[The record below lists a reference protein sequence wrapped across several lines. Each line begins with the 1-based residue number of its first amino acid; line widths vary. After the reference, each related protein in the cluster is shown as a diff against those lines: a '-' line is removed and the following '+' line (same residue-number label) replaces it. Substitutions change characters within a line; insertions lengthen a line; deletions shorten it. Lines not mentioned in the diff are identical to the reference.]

1 MVGTPLPADDPFF
14 AQWSTRVAPHSLE
27 PARVLKNRL
36 RIADRPTLTV
46 VGSKGK
52 GSAACGATAALV
64 SAGLSVVTVSS
75 PAHVTNRERIRVGGT
90 SISESDYET
99 ISAELAS
106 HLHHL
111 PPEYYLCPSGAYT
124 VMGAW
129 WADQI
134 DADVLVLEEGMGG
147 SSDEISLFSPSHLV
161 VTPIFAEHV
170 GELGDTLDDV
180 IADLLGVPP
189 TTAVTLADQD
199 HALATQIVSD
209 WPVRHLAHSPL
220 PHRNR
225 LVGEALGLGWA
236 AGADL
241 ASTLGAHVGSVPEIT
256 LPGRSSVHDRD
267 GHTWV
272 VDGAVSPEGVR
283 ALLDTDPPQKVIAC
297 WPTSKDWQACA
308 DLVPDAQLVRTGSH
322 LPFPDGLSTLN
333 EVDLSGD
340 ITFVGTQSFVG
351 EVLTLAGVETD
362 SWF

>member
-14 AQWSTRVAPHSLE
+14 AQWARLISPHSIE

-36 RIADRPTLTV
+36 RITDRPTLTV

-52 GSAACGATAALV
+52 GSAAAGATAALA
-64 SAGLSVVTVSS
+64 SAGLRVLTVSS
-75 PAHVTNRERIRVGGT
+75 PAHVTNRERIRVNGT
-90 SISESDYET
+90 SISQADYEA
-99 ISAELAS
+99 ISAELTT

-147 SSDEISLFSPSHLV
+147 ASDEISLFTPSHLAL
-161 VTPIFAEHV
+161 TPIFAEHI
-170 GELGDTLDDV
+170 GELGDTIEEV
-180 IADLLGVPP
+180 ITDLLAIEPA
-189 TTAVTLADQD
+189 TAVASADQ
-199 HALATQIVSD
+199 AYELAQTITAS
-209 WPVRHLAHSPL
+209 WPVRHIAHAPL
-220 PHRNR
+220 GHPNR
-225 LVGEALGLGWA
+225 LVAASLGLGWA

-241 ASTLGAHVGSVPEIT
+241 AVSLGAQVGPVPHIN
-256 LPGRSSVHDRD
+256 LPGRTSVHTVD
-267 GHTWV
+267 GSTWV
-272 VDGAVSPEGVR
+272 VDGAVSPEGVS
-283 ALLDTDPPQKVIAC
+283 ALLETHPPEKIIAC
-297 WPTSKDWQACA
+297 WPTNKDWQACA
-308 DLVPDAQLVRTGSH
+308 DMVPGAQLVATGSH
-322 LPFPDGLSTLN
+322 LPFPGHLPRLD

-351 EVLTLAGVETD
+351 EVLTRAGAETD